1 MQDSASAG
9 PAETGPETEPAPRN
23 SRPDRRT
30 LPEAAIRDHLANERT
45 LLAWQRT
52 ALTVVGLGFLV
63 DRFAFDSSGSGDTGV
78 SVLLGMSL
86 IVLGAALSA
95 VGLQRYLRTERE
107 IDTAS
112 YRTSLLA
119 HLFLTGAIVVGAA
132 ALAVYLITNRGAP
145 A

>member
-1 MQDSASAG
+1 MTPPGGDAVRGTDASVA
-9 PAETGPETEPAPRN
+9 APDR
-23 SRPDRRT
+23 SPDRRT

-63 DRFAFDSSGSGDTGV
+63 DRFAFDSADTGV
-78 SVLLGMSL
+78 SALLGMGL
-86 IVLGAALSA
+86 IALGAALSV

-107 IDTAS
+107 IDTAT

-119 HLFLTGAIVVGAA
+119 HLFLTGAIVVGAG
-132 ALAVYLITNRGAP
+132 ALAVYLVTSR
-145 A
+145 